1 MGAGG
6 CALVLASAE
15 KRRVVAGRRV
25 GPREA
30 WLLTV
35 EARDAFDR
43 RLPDEILRVD
53 LESGDVLGRW
63 RTPEGISVTE
73 IDWIGDAP

>member
-1 MGAGG
+1 M
-6 CALVLASAE
+6 ALSVE
-15 KRRVVAGRRV
+15 RPPYFFRRKGRIDGRRA

-63 RTPEGISVTE
+63 RTPEGIGVTE